1 MNEFLYTIPYSSF
14 DLWDVKR
21 YSRLN
26 FTSSYPIEPL
36 GHHVNQETEKI
47 KLPDF
52 PDETFSILGISN
64 EIGMYDAYDKTGA
77 EFNQSYKIVK
87 DNFIAY
93 NPYRIN
99 VGSIGIKTASLKG
112 NLISP
117 AYVVFSCKDTILPE
131 FLFLLMKTNKFNEQV
146 KENTSGSVRQS
157 LTFDALSM
165 IRIPV
170 PSLSEQTKIIIEY
183 YETLNKANNIVATSW
198 TKMNEYYINELNAKN
213 YRYNPLSQYTFG
225 FVDFRKLTRWDS
237 WVSDTGL
244 FSEKYDIVSFGDLIL
259 GKPQYGANVKGVDTP
274 CDYRYIRITD
284 INEDGSLND
293 EIKYPETVETDYILH
308 ENDFLIARSGNT
320 VGKTFLYKESV
331 GAAIFAGYLVR
342 YILNLNLVIPEYLLY
357 YTKTDIFKNWILK
370 NQRIAGQP
378 NINGQE
384 YLSFP
389 VVLPPVEK
397 QKEIVQKANAISKQI
412 KLEQYQSCCM
422 IEEAKNKF
430 ENSLFE

>member
-1 MNEFLYTIPYSSF
+1 
-14 DLWDVKR
+14 
-21 YSRLN
+21 
-26 FTSSYPIEPL
+26 
-36 GHHVNQETEKI
+36 
-47 KLPDF
+47 
-52 PDETFSILGISN
+52 
-64 EIGMYDAYDKTGA
+64 MYDAYDKTGA

-131 FLFLLMKTNKFNEQV
+131 FLFLLMKTSKFNEQV

-157 LTFDALSM
+157 LTFDALST
-165 IRIPV
+165 IRIPI
-170 PSLSEQTKIIIEY
+170 PSLSVQTKIIIEY
-183 YETLNKANNIVATSW
+183 YETLKKANNIVATSW
-198 TKMNEYYINELNAKN
+198 TKMNEYYINVLDAKN

-342 YILNLNLVIPEYLLY
+342 YVLNLNLVIPEYLLY

-389 VVLPPVEK
+389 VVLPPIEK
-397 QKEIVQKANAISKQI
+397 QKEIVQKANEISNQI
-412 KLEQYQSCCM
+412 KLEQYQSRCM